1 MTKFFDEAAVN
12 SSSNAVLWQ
21 GGTGTF
27 WAWGEFDGAMIAL
40 EASPDGENWFTV
52 GQSVCF
58 GERGVAA
65 FALGPCRLR
74 ATITDAGEDTLIT
87 AMI

>member
-1 MTKFFDEAAVN
+1 MV
-12 SSSNAVLWQ
+12 WH

-27 WAWGEFDGAMIAL
+27 WAWGEFDGATVAL

-52 GQSVCF
+52 GQSVSF
-58 GERGVAA
+58 DERGIAA

-74 ATITDAGEDTLIT
+74 ATITDAGEGTLVN
-87 AMI
+87 AVV